1 MMDDPHVCG
10 LCDEF
15 PCTCH
20 TQEPLALACPE
31 CGSDDLD
38 VVGVGVG
45 QVRFRCGEC
54 GEIF

>member
-20 TQEPLALACPE
+20 QEPLALECPK

-38 VVGVGVG
+38 VVGAGVG
-45 QVRFRCGEC
+45 QVRFRCGKC
-54 GEIF
+54 GEVF